1 MPHSAR
7 LGQGWAKMGLM
18 GDIADQITTQRR
30 PLPSSLTKD
39 IERAGYYPALVADV
53 VESAV
58 AGGEVVSHLVH
69 QETTFDNDTVR
80 RHITVLALTP
90 TRLVVAHADDH
101 AAEDDPGEPDDADP
115 QSSATASATAT
126 ATSECVPL
134 SAVRGVMLTHVVA
147 SPATYA
153 PGSLGREL
161 TLTLG
166 WGAVSR
172 VDMIPATCGDP
183 NCEAD
188 HGYEGTITTDDIGL
202 RISADA
208 DGEPALAQAMAFART
223 LSAAIGG

>member
-1 MPHSAR
+1 MS
-7 LGQGWAKMGLM
+7 LM
-18 GDIADQITTQRR
+18 GNTADQITTQRR

-39 IERAGYYPALVADV
+39 IERAGYYPSLVVDV

-58 AGGEVVSHLVH
+58 AGDEVVSHLVH
-69 QETTFDNDTVR
+69 QETTFDHDTVR
-80 RHITVLALTP
+80 RHITVLAMTP
-90 TRLVVAHADDH
+90 TRLVVAHADDY
-101 AAEDDPGEPDDADP
+101 AADDDHEESEGTPPPA
-115 QSSATASATAT
+115 AAAATAT

-134 SAVRGVMLTHVVA
+134 SAVRGVMLTHVVS
-147 SPATYA
+147 SPATYE

-172 VDMIPATCGDP
+172 LDMVPAACGDP

-208 DGEPALAQAMAFART
+208 DGEPALAQAMTFARM
-223 LSAAIGG
+223 LSAAIGR

>member
-1 MPHSAR
+1 
-7 LGQGWAKMGLM
+7 M
-18 GDIADQITTQRR
+18 GDTANQIMTPRR
-30 PLPSSLTKD
+30 PLPTSLTKD

-58 AGGEVVSHLVH
+58 AGAEVVSHLVH
-69 QETTFDNDTVR
+69 QETTFDHDTVR

-101 AAEDDPGEPDDADP
+101 AGEDEDEAEDTDP
-115 QSSATASATAT
+115 QSAATATAT

-147 SPATYA
+147 SPATYT

-172 VDMIPATCGDP
+172 IDMIPATCGDP

-188 HGYEGTITTDDIGL
+188 HGYEGTVTTDDIGL

-208 DGEPALAQAMAFART
+208 DGEPALAQAMMFARA
-223 LSAAIGG
+223 LSVAIGG

>member
-1 MPHSAR
+1 
-7 LGQGWAKMGLM
+7 MGLM
-18 GDIADQITTQRR
+18 GNTADQVTKQRR

-58 AGGEVVSHLVH
+58 TGDEVVSHLVH
-69 QETTFDNDTVR
+69 QETTFDHDTVR

-101 AAEDDPGEPDDADP
+101 SDSADDDTAEPGDKT
-115 QSSATASATAT
+115 SHATVT

-134 SAVRGVMLTHVVA
+134 SAVRGVMLTHVVTAPA
-147 SPATYA
+147 SYV

-172 VDMIPATCGDP
+172 VDVIPAACGDP
-183 NCEAD
+183 SCEAD
-188 HGYEGTITTDDIGL
+188 HGYEGTIATDDIGL

-208 DGEPALAQAMAFART
+208 DGEPALAQAMAFARS
-223 LSAAIGG
+223 LSAAIGH

>member
-1 MPHSAR
+1 
-7 LGQGWAKMGLM
+7 MGN
-18 GDIADQITTQRR
+18 IADQITTQRR

-53 VESAV
+53 VESAL
-58 AGGEVVSHLVH
+58 AGDEVLSHLVH
-69 QETTFDNDTVR
+69 QETTFDHDTVR

-90 TRLVVAHADDH
+90 TRLVVAHADDY
-101 AAEDDPGEPDDADP
+101 AAEDDLGETDDPGP
-115 QSSATASATAT
+115 QSTATAT

-147 SPATYA
+147 DPATYQ

-166 WGAVSR
+166 WGGVSR
-172 VDMIPATCGDP
+172 VDMVPATCGDP

-188 HGYEGTITTDDIGL
+188 HGYEGSITTDDIGL

-208 DGEPALAQAMAFART
+208 DGEPALAQSLAFARA
-223 LSAAIGG
+223 LSAAIGR

>member
-1 MPHSAR
+1 
-7 LGQGWAKMGLM
+7 MGN
-18 GDIADQITTQRR
+18 IADHVTTPRR

-58 AGGEVVSHLVH
+58 AGDEVVSHLVH
-69 QETTFDNDTVR
+69 QETTFDHDTVR

-101 AAEDDPGEPDDADP
+101 TGEDDLAESEETTP
-115 QSSATASATAT
+115 QSAATATAT

-134 SAVRGVMLTHVVA
+134 SAVRGVMLTHVVE
-147 SPATYA
+147 SPATYT
-153 PGSLGREL
+153 PGTLGREL

-188 HGYEGTITTDDIGL
+188 HGYEGTVTTDDIGL

-208 DGEPALAQAMAFART
+208 DGEAALAQAMVFART

>member
-1 MPHSAR
+1 
-7 LGQGWAKMGLM
+7 MGPM
-18 GDIADQITTQRR
+18 GDISDQITTRRR
-30 PLPSSLTKD
+30 PLPPSLTKD

-58 AGGEVVSHLVH
+58 AGDDVVSHLVH
-69 QETTFDNDTVR
+69 QETTFDHDTVR

-101 AAEDDPGEPDDADP
+101 APEDDAGEVADADS
-115 QSSATASATAT
+115 QSTATAT

-147 SPATYA
+147 SPATYT

-172 VDMIPATCGDP
+172 IDMIPATCGDP

-188 HGYEGTITTDDIGL
+188 HGYEGTVTTDDIGL

-208 DGEPALAQAMAFART
+208 DGEQALAQAMVFART

>member
-1 MPHSAR
+1 
-7 LGQGWAKMGLM
+7 M
-18 GDIADQITTQRR
+18 GDMTDQITTQRR
-30 PLPSSLTKD
+30 PLPSSLTRD
-39 IERAGYYPALVADV
+39 IEAAGYYPALVADV

-58 AGGEVVSHLVH
+58 AGDEVVSHLVH
-69 QETTFDNDTVR
+69 QETTFDHDTVR

-101 AAEDDPGEPDDADP
+101 APGDEPGEAEDADP
-115 QSSATASATAT
+115 QSTEVATAT

-147 SPATYA
+147 SPATYT

-172 VDMIPATCGDP
+172 IDMIPATCGDP

-188 HGYEGTITTDDIGL
+188 HGYEGTVTTDDIGL

-208 DGEPALAQAMAFART
+208 DGEPALAQAMRFART
-223 LSAAIGG
+223 LSAAIGH

>member
-1 MPHSAR
+1 
-7 LGQGWAKMGLM
+7 MGN
-18 GDIADQITTQRR
+18 ITDQITTQRR

-58 AGGEVVSHLVH
+58 AGDEVVSHLVH
-69 QETTFDNDTVR
+69 QETTFDHDTVR

-101 AAEDDPGEPDDADP
+101 APEDDAGEVADADSP
-115 QSSATASATAT
+115 PTATAT

-147 SPATYA
+147 SPATYT

-172 VDMIPATCGDP
+172 IDMIPATCGDP

-188 HGYEGTITTDDIGL
+188 HGYEGTVTTDDIGL

-208 DGEPALAQAMAFART
+208 DGEQALAQAMVFART

>member
-1 MPHSAR
+1 
-7 LGQGWAKMGLM
+7 
-18 GDIADQITTQRR
+18 
-30 PLPSSLTKD
+30 
-39 IERAGYYPALVADV
+39 V
-53 VESAV
+53 VV
-58 AGGEVVSHLVH
+58 
-69 QETTFDNDTVR
+69 
-80 RHITVLALTP
+80 
-90 TRLVVAHADDH
+90 HADDYT
-101 AAEDDPGEPDDADP
+101 AEHDHGEPEDAA
-115 QSSATASATAT
+115 SMATTASMATAT

-188 HGYEGTITTDDIGL
+188 HGYEGTDTSDDIGL

-208 DGEPALAQAMAFART
+208 DGEPALAQAMAFARA
-223 LSAAIGG
+223 LSAAIGR

>member
-1 MPHSAR
+1 
-7 LGQGWAKMGLM
+7 MGLM
-18 GDIADQITTQRR
+18 GDTADRITTQRR
-30 PLPSSLTKD
+30 PLPTSLTRD
-39 IERAGYYPALVADV
+39 IERAGYYPALVVDV

-69 QETTFDNDTVR
+69 QETTFDHDTVR

-101 AAEDDPGEPDDADP
+101 AAEDDPGEADEVDS
-115 QSSATASATAT
+115 QTTATATAT

-147 SPATYA
+147 SPATYT

-208 DGEPALAQAMAFART
+208 DGEPALAQAMEFART
-223 LSAAIGG
+223 LSAAIGGSGHVRV

>member
-1 MPHSAR
+1 
-7 LGQGWAKMGLM
+7 MGNTT
-18 GDIADQITTQRR
+18 DQITTQRR
-30 PLPSSLTKD
+30 PLPSTLTKD
-39 IERAGYYPALVADV
+39 IERAGYYPALVEDV

-58 AGGEVVSHLVH
+58 AGDEVASHLVH
-69 QETTFDNDTVR
+69 QETTFDQDTVR
-80 RHITVLALTP
+80 RHITVLVLTP

-101 AAEDDPGEPDDADP
+101 GPELDESEPDHAAL
-115 QSSATASATAT
+115 QSTAT

-147 SPATYA
+147 SPATYV

-172 VDMIPATCGDP
+172 IDMIPAACGDP

-208 DGEPALAQAMAFART
+208 DGDSALEQAMAFARA
-223 LSAAIGG
+223 LSAAIGR

>member
-1 MPHSAR
+1 
-7 LGQGWAKMGLM
+7 MGPM
-18 GDIADQITTQRR
+18 GDIADKITTRRR
-30 PLPSSLTKD
+30 PLPTSLTRD
-39 IERAGYYPALVADV
+39 IEQAGYYPALVVDV

-69 QETTFDNDTVR
+69 QETTFDHDTVR
-80 RHITVLALTP
+80 RHITVLALTAD
-90 TRLVVAHADDH
+90 RLVVAHADDH
-101 AAEDDPGEPDDADP
+101 AAEQSEREPDDVDH
-115 QSSATASATAT
+115 QLSATAT

-147 SPATYA
+147 SPATYT

-208 DGEPALAQAMAFART
+208 DGETALAQAMAFART

>member
-1 MPHSAR
+1 
-7 LGQGWAKMGLM
+7 M
-18 GDIADQITTQRR
+18 GDIADQIVTQRR

-39 IERAGYYPALVADV
+39 IERAGYYPALVVDV

-69 QETTFDNDTVR
+69 QETTFDHDSVR

-101 AAEDDPGEPDDADP
+101 AAEEDPAEPDDATP
-115 QSSATASATAT
+115 QSTATATAT

-134 SAVRGVMLTHVVA
+134 SAVRGVMLTHVVS
-147 SPATYA
+147 SPATYT

-172 VDMIPATCGDP
+172 IDMIPATCGDQ

-188 HGYEGTITTDDIGL
+188 HGYEGTVTTDDIGL

-208 DGEPALAQAMAFART
+208 DGETALAQAMAFARS
-223 LSAAIGG
+223 LSVAIGG

>member
-1 MPHSAR
+1 MVP
-7 LGQGWAKMGLM
+7 M
-18 GDIADQITTQRR
+18 GDIVEEITTRRR
-30 PLPSSLTKD
+30 PLPSTLTKD
-39 IERAGYYPALVADV
+39 IERAGYYPALVVDV

-58 AGGEVVSHLVH
+58 AGDEVVSHLVH
-69 QETTFDNDTVR
+69 QETTFDQDTVR

-101 AAEDDPGEPDDADP
+101 AAEDDSGEVDD
-115 QSSATASATAT
+115 SETRSNATAT

-147 SPATYA
+147 SPATYT

-172 VDMIPATCGDP
+172 VDMVPATCGDP

-208 DGEPALAQAMAFART
+208 DGEPALAQAMSFART
-223 LSAAIGG
+223 LSAAIGH

>member
-1 MPHSAR
+1 
-7 LGQGWAKMGLM
+7 MGN
-18 GDIADQITTQRR
+18 IADHVTTPRR

-58 AGGEVVSHLVH
+58 AGDEVVSHLVH
-69 QETTFDNDTVR
+69 QETTFDHDTVR

-101 AAEDDPGEPDDADP
+101 TGEDDLAESEEAAP
-115 QSSATASATAT
+115 QSAATATAT

-134 SAVRGVMLTHVVA
+134 SAVRGVMLTHVVE
-147 SPATYA
+147 SPATYT

-188 HGYEGTITTDDIGL
+188 HGYEGTVTTDDIGL

-208 DGEPALAQAMAFART
+208 DGEPALAQAMMFART